1 MKIKKLTLSEII
13 KVYEIIEPF
22 IKDGVEPSKAVEAA
36 LDSGKGK
43 KLFYIFYDK
52 KIEYP
57 ESIIGQYLLL
67 NQASVENNLLDF
79 VNFML
84 EISYAPIN

>member
-1 MKIKKLTLSEII
+1 MKVKKLTLSEIT
-13 KVYEIIEPF
+13 KAYEIVEPF

-52 KIEYP
+52 RVEYP
-57 ESIIGQYLLL
+57 GSIMGQYILL
-67 NQASVENNLLDF
+67 NQASLENNFLDF

>member
-1 MKIKKLTLSEII
+1 MKIKKLNLSEIT

-22 IKDGVEPSKAVEAA
+22 IKDGVKPNKAVEAA

-52 KIEYP
+52 KVEYP
-57 ESIIGQYLLL
+57 ESIIGQYILL
-67 NQASVENNLLDF
+67 NQASVENNLLYF
-79 VNFML
+79 VSFML
-84 EISYAPIN
+84 EISYAPIS